1 MIDLLFLQP
10 ETRIEA
16 QRALHRYQPILNPET
31 SQGKMRVKSIVL
43 DGFKSYAH
51 RQELADL
58 DKHFN
63 AITGFNGS
71 GKSNIFDAICFVM
84 GISNL
89 KKVRADDTR
98 DLIYRAG
105 AAGVQ
110 SARVIIEF
118 INDDPRTAPSGYPVT
133 DFPVIT
139 IGRQTQIGGKQRYFF
154 MNRLSDQAK
163 IKHFFQNIHLNV
175 DNPHFMVLQGTVH
188 KLIGMKS
195 SDILAL
201 VEEAVGTKV
210 FDVRRRTAE
219 NLIRGKERRLEE
231 INKNLQEI
239 GPSLDA
245 MRSDQVEYD
254 QYLRIAEAL
263 ETNRRFR
270 IAFQFWTTDNTIA
283 ALNAEKGRLEGE
295 VRGLK
300 ESSAQLPAA
309 IQAQQRIMHDIQSQL
324 KAPEGAYTKL
334 HEEETD
340 AKKELQRT
348 AVQLSAAEKTLK
360 DLKKQQREFLAEQS
374 DCASQR
380 AALKRIT
387 DERSAMES
395 EAVQCAAAVKSLED
409 GLRLH
414 RSGVRAG
421 ATGVSL
427 EEELGNIDHK
437 LVRIRSEIG
446 RTQERIE
453 ELEVTVA
460 QLQKRV
466 KHDMQSGQSLQGSLE
481 AATKKFHKLTQD
493 YQPYADAE
501 KRQEE
506 LRQELRI
513 AQQTHHEI
521 QQRVQSSLDTTLPVQ
536 FHHEPIPTMP
546 DIDSRIYGR
555 LGQLVQPKDAKHSLA
570 LSIGAQSHLLKLVV
584 EDDSI
589 IQTLVDHGRLR
600 QRTSFLPMSQ
610 VQTLRLDPRRLE
622 EASRIAAEHN
632 GFATIAK
639 DLVKHDAR
647 FGGVVGVGFG
657 NFLVCS
663 NLKLAR
669 ALVNNPKVALKS
681 VTIDGE
687 VVDPM
692 GTMSGGSVD
701 DRLDILERMRKQT
714 ALLEPLT
721 EHRALLQQLESER
734 AVLSTRLG
742 KGGNVKR
749 DLEIAEEEIQRYRE
763 QLRALTGTS
772 GEQLERDEAELRAAQ
787 VRLPALQD
795 EERALSQ
802 KRGDLEQQTKQDSK
816 SIEASLEKELVSKRK
831 RADELRAKLAK
842 GAAEY
847 DKREA
852 EVEQREQDLQNKGAE
867 WDREHEAQQQSL
879 DAMQRTKQG
888 IERRIQLIH
897 EERNASDV
905 RRRALEKDG
914 DDAETALRALKERQD
929 GEERALKDAEAN
941 IKVVMKSI
949 VDEDRKLQD
958 AAHKF
963 PWLQQEKQQFGQPDG
978 PYPFTDVE
986 ATNARIHEIMEAEA
1000 LCDKMSRRVNKKSTV
1015 MYEGIRKDYEELLD
1029 KRETLTEDR
1038 QAILEAIHQVEA
1050 KKWSSLD
1057 KMVDIVSKL
1066 FSTLF
1071 SACLPGAASR
1081 LVEERNDHG
1090 HIVGLLVKVSFNG
1103 KEKES
1108 LTELSGG
1115 QRSLLALCL
1124 ILAIL
1129 RLKPAPIYILDE
1141 VDAALDPS
1149 HTQNIGRMLQQHFSE
1164 SQFLLVSLKDGMFN
1178 HANVLFEVRNTQ
1190 GYSEITRKEARR

>member
-1 MIDLLFLQP
+1 
-10 ETRIEA
+10 
-16 QRALHRYQPILNPET
+16 
-31 SQGKMRVKSIVL
+31 
-43 DGFKSYAH
+43 
-51 RQELADL
+51 
-58 DKHFN
+58 
-63 AITGFNGS
+63 
-71 GKSNIFDAICFVM
+71 M

-110 SARVIIEF
+110 SARVTIEF

-133 DFPVIT
+133 EYPIIT

-239 GPSLDA
+239 GPSLEA

-270 IAFQFWTTDNTIA
+270 IAFQFWSTDNAIA

-300 ESSAQLPAA
+300 ESSAKLPGA
-309 IQAQQRIMHDIQSQL
+309 IQAQQRTIHDIHAQL
-324 KAPEGAYTKL
+324 KEPEGAYTKL
-334 HEEETD
+334 HEEETE

-348 AVQLSAAEKTLK
+348 TVQLSAAEKTLK
-360 DLKKQQREFLAEQS
+360 DLKKQQKEFLAEQN
-374 DCASQR
+374 DCTAQR
-380 AALKRIT
+380 AALKKIT
-387 DERSAMES
+387 DERSSMES
-395 EAVQCAAAVKSLED
+395 EAAECTAAVNAIED

-427 EEELGNIDHK
+427 EEELGRIDYN
-437 LVRIRSEIG
+437 LVRIRSEMG
-446 RTQERIE
+446 RLKERID
-453 ELEVTVA
+453 ELETTVA
-460 QLQKRV
+460 QLQHRV
-466 KHDMQSGQSLQGSLE
+466 KHDMSQGHSFQSSLD
-481 AATKKFHKLTQD
+481 AATKKFQKLTQE

-501 KRQEE
+501 KRLEE
-506 LRQELRI
+506 LRNELRI
-513 AQQTHHEI
+513 SQQKQHEI
-521 QQRVQSSLDTTLPVQ
+521 QTQVHSSLDSGLPLQ
-536 FHHEPIPTMP
+536 FHHDPIPSMP
-546 DIDSRIYGR
+546 DIDQKIYGR
-555 LGQLVQPKDAKHSLA
+555 LGQLVQPKDPSHSMA
-570 LSIGAQSHLLKLVV
+570 LSIGSQSHLMKLVV

-589 IQTLVDHGRLR
+589 IQSLVDHGKMR
-600 QRTSFLPMSQ
+600 QRTSFLPLSQ
-610 VQTLRLDPRRLE
+610 VQSQRLDPRRLE
-622 EASRIAAEHN
+622 EAARVAAQHK
-632 GFATIAK
+632 GFATLGK

-647 FGGVVGVGFG
+647 FGGAVAVGFG

-663 NLKLAR
+663 NLNLAR
-669 ALVNNPKVALKS
+669 ALVNNPKVAIKS
-681 VTIDGE
+681 VTVDGE

-692 GTMSGGSVD
+692 GTMTGGSID
-701 DRLDILERMRKQT
+701 SRLDVLARIQAQT
-714 ALLEPLT
+714 QLLEPLT
-721 EHRALLQQLESER
+721 QHRALVQQLESER

-742 KGGNVKR
+742 KGGNIKR
-749 DLEIAEEEIQRYRE
+749 DLEIAEDDIHRCRE

-772 GEQLERDEAELRAAQ
+772 GEQLERDEADLRAAQ
-787 VRLPALQD
+787 ARLPTLQQEEKAL
-795 EERALSQ
+795 AK
-802 KRGDLEQQTKQDSK
+802 KRSELEQQTKQDSK
-816 SIEASLEKELVSKRK
+816 SIEASLEKELIAKKK
-831 RADELRAKLAK
+831 RADELHAKLAK
-842 GAAEY
+842 GATDY
-847 DKREA
+847 DRREA
-852 EVEQREQDLQNKGAE
+852 EVEQRELDLQNKGAE
-867 WDREHEAQQQSL
+867 WERENAGQQRSFE
-879 DAMQRTKQG
+879 AMQRTKG
-888 IERRIQLIH
+888 EIERRIQLIH

-914 DDAETALRALKERQD
+914 EDAETALKALKDRQD
-929 GEERALKDAEAN
+929 GEERALKDAEGN
-941 IKVVMKSI
+941 IKVVAKSI
-949 VDEDRKLQD
+949 LDEERKQHD
-958 AAHKF
+958 ASHKY
-963 PWLQQEKQQFGQPDG
+963 PWLLQEKPQFGLPNG
-978 PYPFTDVE
+978 PYHFTDVD
-986 ATNARIHEIMEAEA
+986 ATNAKIHEIIEAEA
-1000 LCDKMSRRVNKKSTV
+1000 LCEKMSRRVNKKSTV

-1050 KKWSSLD
+1050 KKWASLD
-1057 KMVDIVSKL
+1057 KMVEIVSRL

-1178 HANVLFEVRNTQ
+1178 HANVLFEVRNTK
-1190 GYSEITRKEARR
+1190 GYSEITRKEAKR